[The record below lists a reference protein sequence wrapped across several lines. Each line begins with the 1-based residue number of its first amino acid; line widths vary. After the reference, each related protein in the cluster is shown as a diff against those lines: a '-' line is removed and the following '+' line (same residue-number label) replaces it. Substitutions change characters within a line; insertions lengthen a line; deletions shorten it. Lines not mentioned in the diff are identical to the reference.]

1 MAFYSDVRRGEN
13 FKPSA
18 LMFNDIARSLN
29 KIDGFRSYGI
39 SKVDDGA
46 TRISV
51 CNETTVTLVARSAIQ
66 LHPAKSG
73 LNISRPDL
81 SPPYGVSVYDS
92 TSAWNWCI
100 LEETLNP
107 GEIGSA
113 ILFGVTEVVL
123 SIPNSDTDKIPAN
136 GFVVPNSDDPD
147 VFDIVSYP
155 TQAKLLRV
163 HKGENG
169 NFVAEIA
176 FIPFKT
182 GGASDEYNGYFKVS
196 ISGDEVL
203 IFDGSRPNSEY
214 AGYTDLPGAQTVR
227 RETLQFSMDSGD
239 KTLYLLAC
247 HNKDNGYS
255 IKFSFSERD
264 DDCFY
269 DTILARVSHNSGVT
283 QIYKINDTIRFSKDF
298 YL

>member
-1 MAFYSDVRRGEN
+1 MGDFILLDSPMIENAVKITANVKNAPRRFG
-13 FKPSA
+13 
-18 LMFNDIARSLN
+18 RSSL
-29 KIDGFRSYGI
+29 KDTP
-39 SKVDDGA
+39 V
-46 TRISV
+46 
-51 CNETTVTLVARSAIQ
+51 
-66 LHPAKSG
+66 
-73 LNISRPDL
+73 
-81 SPPYGVSVYDS
+81 VS
-92 TSAWNWCI
+92 
-100 LEETLNP
+100 
-107 GEIGSA
+107 
-113 ILFGVTEVVL
+113 
-123 SIPNSDTDKIPAN
+123 
-136 GFVVPNSDDPD
+136 
-147 VFDIVSYP
+147 
-155 TQAKLLRV
+155 
-163 HKGENG
+163 
-169 NFVAEIA
+169 
-176 FIPFKT
+176 

-247 HNKDNGYS
+247 HNKDNGYF